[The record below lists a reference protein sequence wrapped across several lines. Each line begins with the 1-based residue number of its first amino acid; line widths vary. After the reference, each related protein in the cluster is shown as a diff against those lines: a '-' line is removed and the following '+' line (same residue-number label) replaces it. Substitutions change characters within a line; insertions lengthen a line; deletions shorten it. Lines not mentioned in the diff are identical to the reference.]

1 MCKHEQGEGQGHGN
15 GATPL
20 VDATVKLLKEFVYEE
35 KNLCQCQCYSSKCH
49 KVRQKE
55 EMKGRDERGGRCR
68 FLYAIICDAMK
79 EKK

>member
-55 EMKGRDERGGRCR
+55 EMKEEEGADS
-68 FLYAIICDAMK
+68 FMPSYVMP
-79 EKK
+79 